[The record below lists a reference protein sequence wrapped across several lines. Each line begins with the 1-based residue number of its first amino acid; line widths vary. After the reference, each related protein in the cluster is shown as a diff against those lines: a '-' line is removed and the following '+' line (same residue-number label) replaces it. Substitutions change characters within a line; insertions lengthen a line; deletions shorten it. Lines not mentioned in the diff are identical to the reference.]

1 MSDERTVTELRALA
15 RSATPVMSLDPAG
28 TVALGRRRR
37 RRSRA
42 LTGGGA
48 VAGVGL
54 VLAAAVAVS
63 GTPWGAGIEQRAA
76 GDLTPGTSPATVI
89 TLTPG
94 LDAVIGEV
102 TVTDFQTDLGTLS
115 GSQVILDR
123 FTRASDTDPEI
134 VQLAAF
140 RGEDYVAGVPQD
152 LVLGD
157 GYGEIVATV
166 PEGGEIRVGA
176 LPVDA
181 TYRVAAWIQDADGA
195 VQALVEVPTFT
206 FPVAGTAAPERQFF
220 ALGVAA
226 DLVEGLRVEV
236 RPVTD
241 EPAR

>member
-37 RRSRA
+37 RRTRA
-42 LTGGGA
+42 LSGGGA

-63 GTPWGAGIEQRAA
+63 GNPWGAGTEQRAA
-76 GDLTPGTSPATVI
+76 GDLTPGISPATVI

-94 LDAVIGEV
+94 LDAVIGQV
-102 TVTDFQTDLGTLS
+102 TVTGFQTDLGTLS

-123 FTRASDTDPEI
+123 FSDAEPEI

-140 RGEDYVAGVPQD
+140 RGEDYVTGVPQD

-176 LPVDA
+176 LPLDA

-195 VQALVEVPTFT
+195 VQGLVEVPTFT
-206 FPVAGTAAPERQFF
+206 FPVAGTLAPERQFF

>member
-1 MSDERTVTELRALA
+1 MSDERTATALRELA
-15 RSATPVMSLDPAG
+15 RSATPLMSLDPAT

-37 RRSRA
+37 ARSRV

-48 VAGVGL
+48 VAGVGA
-54 VLAAAVAVS
+54 VLAVAVAVG
-63 GTPWGAGIEQRAA
+63 GTPWGDDGLQRPA
-76 GDLTPGTSPATVI
+76 GDLTPGVSPATVI

-102 TVTDFQTDLGTLS
+102 TVTGFQTDLGTLS
-115 GSQVILDR
+115 GSAVVLDR
-123 FTRASDTDPEI
+123 FTDTDAEI

-140 RGEDYVAGVPQD
+140 RGEDYVTGIPQD

-176 LPVDA
+176 LPLDA
-181 TYRVAAWIQDADGA
+181 TYRVSAWIQDADGA
-195 VQALVEVPTFT
+195 ILGLVEVPTFT

-220 ALGVAA
+220 ALGIAPDV
-226 DLVEGLRVEV
+226 VEGLRVEV
-236 RPVTD
+236 RPASD
-241 EPAR
+241 DPAR

>member
-1 MSDERTVTELRALA
+1 MSDERTATALRELA
-15 RSATPVMSLDPAG
+15 RSATPLMSLDPAT

-37 RRSRA
+37 ARTRV

-48 VAGVGL
+48 VAGVGA
-54 VLAAAVAVS
+54 VLAVAVAVG
-63 GTPWGAGIEQRAA
+63 GTPWGDDGLQRPA
-76 GDLTPGTSPATVI
+76 GDLTPGVSPATVI

-102 TVTDFQTDLGTLS
+102 TVTGFQTDLGTLS
-115 GSQVILDR
+115 GSAVVLDR
-123 FTRASDTDPEI
+123 FTDTDAEI

-140 RGEDYVAGVPQD
+140 RGEDYVTGIPQD

-176 LPVDA
+176 LPLDA
-181 TYRVAAWIQDADGA
+181 TYRVSAWIQDADGA
-195 VQALVEVPTFT
+195 ILGLVEVPTFT

-220 ALGVAA
+220 ALGIAPDV
-226 DLVEGLRVEV
+226 VEGLRVEV
-236 RPVTD
+236 RPASD
-241 EPAR
+241 DPAR

>member
-1 MSDERTVTELRALA
+1 MSDDRTATRLRELA
-15 RSATPVMSLDPAG
+15 RAVPQDMSLDPAE
-28 TVALGRRRR
+28 TLALGRRRR
-37 RRSRA
+37 RRNRA

-48 VAGVGL
+48 VAGTGL
-54 VLAAAVAVS
+54 VLAVAVAVS
-63 GTPWGAGIEQRAA
+63 GGGWGPGTAQRPA
-76 GDLTPGTSPATVI
+76 GDLTPGVSPATVI

-94 LDAVIGEV
+94 LDAVIGQV
-102 TVTDFQTDLGTLS
+102 TVTGFQTDLGTLS

-123 FTRASDTDPEI
+123 YTQASDTDPET

-140 RGEDYVAGVPQD
+140 RGEDYVVGVPQD

-166 PEGGEIRVGA
+166 PEGDEIRVGA
-176 LPVDA
+176 LPIDA
-181 TYRVAAWIQDADGA
+181 TYRVAAWIQGPDGA
-195 VQALVEVPTFT
+195 IQGLVEVPTFT